1 MFGRSNRERKGNRG
15 EVLPERNEGL
25 PDSRT
30 RNGLCP
36 RCGKLSNFRYKGD
49 LPLTFDYER
58 HTINNQGQ
66 PVYDAID
73 RVTSLFCM
81 HCNHGLAVVEEQWIG
96 DKPAREGGNS
106 GSVTYRGV
114 HWWPLPEANPS
125 SDIPAD
131 IANALAEASTCFSAH
146 CYRAS
151 VVMSRR
157 TLEAITS
164 DQGETSGRL
173 VDRLSNLS
181 SKNVLNPTLSDW
193 AKEVRL
199 VGNTGGHF
207 DPMSPVS
214 KDDAEQILS
223 FTRELI
229 KYLYELPAELQ
240 RRRQSSP

>member
-1 MFGRSNRERKGNRG
+1 MVRFMFGRSDRKSKGNRG

-36 RCGKLSNFRYKGD
+36 RCGKLSNFRYQGD

-58 HTINNQGQ
+58 HTIDNQGQ

-106 GSVTYRGV
+106 GSVTYRGM

-125 SDIPAD
+125 SDIPSD
-131 IANALAEASTCFSAH
+131 IADALAEASTCFGAH

-164 DQGETSGRL
+164 DHGETSGRL
-173 VDRLSNLS
+173 D
-181 SKNVLNPTLSDW
+181 
-193 AKEVRL
+193 
-199 VGNTGGHF
+199 G
-207 DPMSPVS
+207 
-214 KDDAEQILS
+214 
-223 FTRELI
+223 
-229 KYLYELPAELQ
+229 
-240 RRRQSSP
+240 